1 MMLRYMEVY
10 APLPGSPPPPGGDLL
25 SPNGRAAGP
34 QADQAMKKKT
44 AGPQGRRPIGPIA
57 GPQDS
62 NNPLATVPQS
72 ANILSGN
79 SAL

>member
-1 MMLRYMEVY
+1 
-10 APLPGSPPPPGGDLL
+10 
-25 SPNGRAAGP
+25 
-34 QADQAMKKKT
+34 MKKKT